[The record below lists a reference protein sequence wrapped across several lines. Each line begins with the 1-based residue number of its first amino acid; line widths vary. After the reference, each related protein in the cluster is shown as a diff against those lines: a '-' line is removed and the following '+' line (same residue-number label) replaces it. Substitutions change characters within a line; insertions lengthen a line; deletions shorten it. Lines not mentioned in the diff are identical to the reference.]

1 MMADGT
7 FAHSGQGPTPSS
19 GSILHSGYWLV
30 LSLLAISYALCAA
43 QTSPDPSAAVLFIQ
57 LVTVAVTLWV
67 AEVNPRLR
75 RMGWI
80 IVLGAA
86 VVVAVVAI
94 IGTTGRVLDIV
105 LSAASIVAYLI
116 APFAIITHERKKKRI
131 DGQVLLA
138 AIAAYIMVG
147 MFFTF
152 VYNFIALTT
161 SMPTFG
167 DGHVDSLTS
176 QLFFSFTTLTTT
188 GYGDKVPV
196 TAGVQSIA
204 IAEAIT
210 GQLFLVIAVARV
222 VSGWK
227 RATSA

>member
-1 MMADGT
+1 MTAGGT
-7 FAHSGQGPTPSS
+7 LAGPARVP
-19 GSILHSGYWLV
+19 GPILHSGYWLV
-30 LSLLAISYALCAA
+30 LLLIAISYTLCAA
-43 QTSPDPSAAVLFIQ
+43 QTSPDPSATVLLIQ
-57 LVTVAVTLWV
+57 LVTVAVTFWV
-67 AEVNPRLR
+67 AEVDPRLR
-75 RMGWI
+75 RIGWM
-80 IVLGAA
+80 IVVGAA
-86 VVVAVVAI
+86 AVVVVVAVVGAS
-94 IGTTGRVLDIV
+94 GHVLDMV
-105 LSAASIVAYLI
+105 LSGASMLAYLI
-116 APFAIITHERKKKRI
+116 APFAIIVHEAKKKRI

-167 DGHVDSLTS
+167 DGHIDSLTS

-196 TAGVQSIA
+196 AAGVQSIA